1 VSLSIEDKKRYF
13 EQTRLKNYQAS
24 LTLEGF
30 SVPDDSQSIV
40 QTLDKK
46 AILAKYRRLNDGKS
60 A

>member
-1 VSLSIEDKKRYF
+1 MSLSIEDKKRYF

-24 LTLEGF
+24 LILEGF

-46 AILAKYRRLNDGKS
+46 AILAKYRRLNEGKS